1 MTTTPV
7 VERPQAKLTA
17 RQVAKLRARLV
28 DDLEQT
34 RDLISQLM
42 VDLEEMRSSRQDVAT
57 DDEHDPEGPTLA
69 FERSQAS
76 AVLNDARSH
85 FAGIEDAL
93 LRVDGDDY
101 GVCEN
106 CHERIPFGRLEA
118 RPYALYCVSCAER
131 AER

>member
-7 VERPQAKLTA
+7 AERQQSGLTA
-17 RQVAKLRARLV
+17 RQLTKLRARLV
-28 DDLEQT
+28 EDLEQT

-69 FERSQAS
+69 FERSQAT
-76 AVLNDARSH
+76 AVLNDARAH
-85 FAGIEDAL
+85 FNGIQDAL
-93 LRVDGDDY
+93 LRVDGDDF

-106 CHERIPFGRLEA
+106 CHQQIPFGRLEA

>member
-7 VERPQAKLTA
+7 AERQQTRLTS
-17 RQVAKLRARLV
+17 RQLTKLRSRLV
-28 DDLEQT
+28 EDLEQT
-34 RDLISQLM
+34 RDLIAQLV
-42 VDLEEMRSSRQDVAT
+42 VDLEEMRTSRQDVAT

-69 FERSQAS
+69 FERSQVA

-85 FAGIEDAL
+85 FNGIQDAL
-93 LRVDGDDY
+93 LRVDGEDF
-101 GVCEN
+101 GICES

-118 RPYALYCVSCAER
+118 RPYALYCVACATR